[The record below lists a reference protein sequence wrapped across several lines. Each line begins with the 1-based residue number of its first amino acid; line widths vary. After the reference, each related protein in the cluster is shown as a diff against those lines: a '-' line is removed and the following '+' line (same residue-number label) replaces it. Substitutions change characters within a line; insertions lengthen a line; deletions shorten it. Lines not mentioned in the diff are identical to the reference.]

1 MKDTYKYQ
9 GQRKLLVKA
18 LRQKGIKDE
27 KVLDAIG
34 QLPRHFFF
42 EKGFEEWAYKDQAF
56 PIKAGQTISQP
67 YTVAFQTELLQIQA
81 REKVLEIGTGSGY
94 QAAILAILGARVFTL
109 ERQSELYDISKGLLK
124 KIGLPQIRIYLK
136 DGYKGLPEMA
146 SFDKILLTAG
156 AEKIPQTLLDQLKV
170 GGVLVAPVGKGTQ
183 DMIRVTKES
192 PDTYRTENFGKFK
205 FVPFLKGLE

>member
-9 GQRKLLVKA
+9 GQRKLLVKT
-18 LRQKGIKDE
+18 LRQKGIEDE

-146 SFDKILLTAG
+146 PFDKILLTAG

-170 GGVLVAPVGKGTQ
+170 GGLLVAPVGKGTQ

-192 PDTYRTENFGKFK
+192 PDTYKTENFGKFK